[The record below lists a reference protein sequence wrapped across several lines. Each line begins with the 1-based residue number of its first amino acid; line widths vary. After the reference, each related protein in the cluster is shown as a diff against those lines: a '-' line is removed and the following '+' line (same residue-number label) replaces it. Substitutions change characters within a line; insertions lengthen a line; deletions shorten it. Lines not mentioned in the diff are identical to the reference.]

1 MARRYKAY
9 PAYKKNNIETVK
21 ELPEKWVM
29 KSLGL
34 LALNDSN
41 SFVDGPFGSDLK
53 STEYEDFGIPLIQ
66 LNNIKVGSHALQNMK
81 YISESKKNELLRH
94 VAKPNDIVIAKMA
107 EPVARAALVNGLYD
121 EYVIVA
127 DCVRLSVNQVI
138 CNLNYVVYAI
148 NSKEINSLAELA
160 SSGTTRIRIN
170 LSELKKLKIPFPSFS
185 EQQTIAQFL
194 DYETAK
200 IDALIAKQEQLI
212 ELLKEKRQAVI
223 SHAVTKGLNPDAPM
237 KDSGVEWLG
246 QVPEHW
252 QIAPLKYLCS
262 FTGGGTPS
270 KDNLSFWTDGNIPW
284 VSPKDMKTSRIYK
297 TQDYITETALIE
309 SSTQLIKQGALL
321 IVVRSGILQRNIPI
335 AINEVPVTLNQDM
348 KALRFNNKIN
358 VNYVE
363 NLIIGHV
370 PELLLEWSKEG
381 ATVESIEHEYLAN
394 TSFPVPPLD
403 EQIQINLELEKF
415 SNIYQ
420 TLETK
425 AVTAIELLQERKT
438 ALISAAV
445 TGKIDVRDWQPPS
458 VG

>member
-1 MARRYKAY
+1 MAGRYKAY
-9 PAYKKNNIETVK
+9 PAYKKINIETVK

-252 QIAPLKYLCS
+252 QVWKLSHAYSTIGS
-262 FTGGGTPS
+262 GTTPPTV
-270 KDNLSFWTDGNIPW
+270 DQDLYNGDIPW
-284 VSPKDMKTSRIYK
+284 VTTGELRENIIFDTSKKVSDATILNYPTLRKYPVGSV
-297 TQDYITETALIE
+297 LIAMY
-309 SSTQLIKQGALL
+309 GATIGRL
-321 IVVRSGILQRNIPI
+321 GILGVEATTNQACCVLPFSKVI
-335 AINEVPVTLNQDM
+335 INKYTFYWLLAFKE
-348 KALRFNNKIN
+348 
-358 VNYVE
+358 E
-363 NLIIGHV
+363 IIGLSSGGGQPNINQEKISNLRV
-370 PELLLEWSKEG
+370 SAPDI
-381 ATVESIEHEYLAN
+381 VEQKMIVEYLEIRE
-394 TSFPVPPLD
+394 SKMEEIIKKSLSS
-403 EQIQINLELEKF
+403 IQ
-415 SNIYQ
+415 
-420 TLETK
+420 
-425 AVTAIELLQERKT
+425 LLQERKT

-445 TGKIDVRDWQPPS
+445 TGKIDVRDWQSPS